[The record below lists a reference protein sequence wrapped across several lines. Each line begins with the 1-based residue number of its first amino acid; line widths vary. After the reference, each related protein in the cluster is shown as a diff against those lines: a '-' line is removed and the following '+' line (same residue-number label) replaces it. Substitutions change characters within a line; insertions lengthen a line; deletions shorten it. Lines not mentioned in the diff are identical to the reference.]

1 MDTKTF
7 RPKARLISTIGSEI
21 IKDKY
26 AAIIELVKNA
36 YDADANSI
44 MIDFKIINNSLNIII
59 EDDGFGMSK
68 ETIINKWLVPAT
80 NDKLVNKKSPKG
92 RKVQGKKGIG
102 RFSAAI
108 LGNRLTLTSW
118 NNSIESKL
126 SVDWN
131 VFSEDKYL
139 DEIGIDISEN
149 KTTHHNGTRFEIIA
163 VENINFTWSKT
174 DIDALVKELRKTMTP
189 TLNNKK
195 DNFKITLKVDSS
207 IAIGYDNVEIRP
219 FPILDMYS
227 YKITGTVV
235 KNKIDYKF
243 ENKYIDKTDDFSISL
258 LGENENICGN
268 LKFELRIFDRE
279 KGNIESISK
288 NEAFKGL
295 IGTNPT
301 RDEVRQLINEICGV
315 FIYRNGFRIRP
326 YGDEGFD
333 WLSLDKKRVQDPSL
347 HIGTDQIYGIIEIE
361 DEEISHL
368 VDKSARDGLKDN
380 ENYTNFKKIILTIIS
395 NVETTRRA
403 YRVNSGKGIAK
414 KEKKINLNDKLQ
426 QLVSNAK
433 INENLNKLNISDEEK
448 EKISK
453 FIADETQT
461 KEKIAEE
468 IQNEIAIYQ
477 GQATLGKIM
486 NLILHEARKPLG
498 WFINTAT
505 SMPVFIAEY
514 QKAKEDKYLEK
525 LLSQAETSKEQ
536 AMLLDDLFKKLNPL
550 ATRQRGSQVNV
561 NILKVIHDASEIF
574 KNKLIAEKIILNID
588 CGKDITYYGYRID
601 LLMALTNIIE
611 NSLYWLQQTDGDNK
625 AISISVVDNGLSVS
639 IDILDNGPGINV
651 DDIRSCVIFEPGV
664 SRKIGGGTG
673 LGLPIAGEAVARND
687 GQLRAIEK
695 ENGAHIQIE
704 LPKMGV

>member
-1 MDTKTF
+1 MNTETF

-36 YDADANSI
+36 YDADANNI
-44 MIDFKIINNSLNIII
+44 RIDFNANDTNIDIII
-59 EDDGFGMSK
+59 EDDGYGMSK
-68 ETIINKWLVPAT
+68 DIIINKWLVPAT
-80 NDKLVNKKSPKG
+80 NDKVVNKKSPKG

-108 LGNRLTLTSW
+108 LGNQLKLISW
-118 NNSIESKL
+118 RNGIESKL
-126 SVDWN
+126 CIDWN
-131 VFSEDKYL
+131 MFSDDKYL
-139 DEIGIDISEN
+139 DEIGIEILEN
-149 KTTHHNGTRFEIIA
+149 KSNHPNGTRFEISSTTNN
-163 VENINFTWSKT
+163 VCVWSKNE
-174 DIDALVKELRKTMTP
+174 IDSLVKELRKTMTP

-195 DNFKITLKVDSS
+195 DKFKIILKVDSH
-207 IAIGYDNVEIRP
+207 IALGYNTVEIAP

-227 YKITGTVV
+227 YKVTGTVE
-235 KNKIDYKF
+235 KNKIKYEF
-243 ENKYIDKTDDFSISL
+243 ENRFLNTVDPFSIPL
-258 LGENENICGN
+258 IGENESICGN
-268 LKFELRIFDRE
+268 LKFEFRIFDRE
-279 KGNIESISK
+279 KDNIENISK

-295 IGTNPT
+295 IGSNPS

-315 FIYRNGFRIRP
+315 FIYRNDFRIRP

-361 DEEISHL
+361 DEEISNL

-380 ENYTNFKKIILTIIS
+380 DSYVNFKKIIATIIS

-403 YRVNSGKGIAK
+403 YRVNSGKGLVK
-414 KEKKINLNDKLQ
+414 KERKINLNDKLS
-426 QLVSNAK
+426 QLVSNTK
-433 INENLNKLNISDEEK
+433 INDSINKLNISNEDKEIITKFFEDEK
-448 EKISK
+448 Q
-453 FIADETQT
+453 A

-468 IQNEIAIYQ
+468 IQQEIAIYQ

-505 SMPVFIAEY
+505 SMPVFVAEY
-514 QKAKEDKYLEK
+514 KKSKEDKYLEK

-536 AMLLDDLFKKLNPL
+536 AALLDDLFRKLNPL
-550 ATRQRGSQVNV
+550 ATRQRGNCTNVNV
-561 NILKVIHDASEIF
+561 VKVINEASEIF
-574 KNKLIAEKIILNID
+574 KNELEKENITLNID
-588 CGKDITYYGYRID
+588 AAKDLTYYGYKID
-601 LLMALTNIIE
+601 LLMALTNILE
-611 NSLYWLQQTDGDNK
+611 NSLYWLKQCENNNK
-625 AISISVVDNGLSVS
+625 EIIVKVIDNGLNIV
-639 IDILDNGPGINV
+639 IDILDNGPGINI

-673 LGLPIAGEAVARND
+673 LGLPIAGEAIARNG

-695 ENGAHIQIE
+695 EQGAHLQIE
-704 LPKMGV
+704 LPKMGG